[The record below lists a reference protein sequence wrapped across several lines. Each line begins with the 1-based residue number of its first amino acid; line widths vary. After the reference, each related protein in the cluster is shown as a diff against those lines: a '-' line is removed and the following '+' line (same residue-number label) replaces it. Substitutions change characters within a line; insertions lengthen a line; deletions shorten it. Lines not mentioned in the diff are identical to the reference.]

1 MGRPRKNPDILATTA
16 KITTTADGGAAGYV
30 RVIDR
35 LETKVDRLC
44 TAMEHVAE
52 KLDRFFEGRLSSEV
66 QKRELSQSLTSQEV
80 TQVTTTPQETLY
92 PVPLEFRHLVD
103 DLLNKNF
110 GVEIA
115 PSPDSPSFNLIII
128 VPDKYSTISDDY
140 RRMYGRDIRPKMIT
154 YSEGVV
160 GVRAYLDKVWSSFNP
175 TIQALIVNDRI
186 P

>member
-1 MGRPRKNPDILATTA
+1 MARPRKNSAIIEPLES
-16 KITTTADGGAAGYV
+16 
-30 RVIDR
+30 

-66 QKRELSQSLTSQEV
+66 QKRELSQSFTPKNV
-80 TQVTTTPQETLY
+80 TQATQTPQETLY
-92 PVPLEFRHLVD
+92 PVPMEFRHLVD

-140 RRMYGRDIRPKMIT
+140 RKMYGRDIRPKMVT
-154 YSEGVV
+154 YSEGII
-160 GVRAYLDKVWSSFNP
+160 GVRAYLEKVWSSFNP
-175 TIQALIVNDRI
+175 TIQALIVNDRT

>member
-1 MGRPRKNPDILATTA
+1 MGRPRKNPDI
-16 KITTTADGGAAGYV
+16 IEP
-30 RVIDR
+30 
-35 LETKVDRLC
+35 LEVKVDRLC

-66 QKRELSQSLTSQEV
+66 QKRELSQSFTPKNV
-80 TQVTTTPQETLY
+80 TQATQTPQETLY
-92 PVPLEFRHLVD
+92 PVPMEFRHLVD

-140 RRMYGRDIRPKMIT
+140 RKMYGRDIRPKMVT
-154 YSEGVV
+154 YSEGII
-160 GVRAYLDKVWSSFNP
+160 GVRAYLEKVWSSFNP
-175 TIQALIVNDRI
+175 TIQALIVNDRT